1 MYLKTARLSIF
12 LTIFFGKNL
21 KEGLYRSVKICYT
34 TLARETKHVLYAPV
48 AQLDRV
54 TDSDSVGHWFE
65 SSRAYQKVTVSRLL
79 TVTFIFCFAR
89 ALVINAV
96 RKHSTTLR
104 VHSHQFDPIFH
115 CIQAWLNK
123 THLSSTLNRKFR
135 YQYQT
140 ARCKNTGD
148 FSTYAFL

>member
-1 MYLKTARLSIF
+1 MLRPPKQDMNIFIILLRCEEVVNQLVALFNNLSQKN
-12 LTIFFGKNL
+12 FFTNGGKSAT
-21 KEGLYRSVKICYT
+21 LYWRSKI
-34 TLARETKHVLYAPV
+34 AYAPV

-104 VHSHQFDPIFH
+104 IHSHQFDPIFH
-115 CIQAWLNK
+115 CIQV
-123 THLSSTLNRKFR
+123 
-135 YQYQT
+135 
-140 ARCKNTGD
+140 
-148 FSTYAFL
+148 